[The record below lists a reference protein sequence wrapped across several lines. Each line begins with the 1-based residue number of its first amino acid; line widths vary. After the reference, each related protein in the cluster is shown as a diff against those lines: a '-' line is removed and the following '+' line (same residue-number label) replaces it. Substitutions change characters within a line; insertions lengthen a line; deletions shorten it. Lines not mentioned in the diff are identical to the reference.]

1 MKKYN
6 VTASLFLDAIISFSI
21 ITTICLVFL
30 PMLLQLNQATKE
42 KLSEIEMKR
51 ILLLSLH
58 NYSEPEL
65 KRGLILD
72 EYSLTLKENK
82 ICIIKRETK
91 NGICYYK
98 KIKAFTYIEVL
109 FALMITVLLLT
120 IIPSLFKSTTAL
132 SVLANDHLNIESE
145 FFARD
150 LTQDLMNNKG
160 DIMIDKS
167 KGTQLSIKDKNK
179 LISYSFKNN
188 KIVKSINGKGNITLL
203 NNVKAIK

>member
-58 NYSEPEL
+58 NYSESEL

-82 ICIIKRETK
+82 ICIIKRKTK

-98 KIKAFTYIEVL
+98 K
-109 FALMITVLLLT
+109 
-120 IIPSLFKSTTAL
+120 
-132 SVLANDHLNIESE
+132 D
-145 FFARD
+145 
-150 LTQDLMNNKG
+150 
-160 DIMIDKS
+160 
-167 KGTQLSIKDKNK
+167 
-179 LISYSFKNN
+179 
-188 KIVKSINGKGNITLL
+188 
-203 NNVKAIK
+203 

>member
-1 MKKYN
+1 ME
-6 VTASLFLDAIISFSI
+6 FAII
-21 ITTICLVFL
+21 
-30 PMLLQLNQATKE
+30 
-42 KLSEIEMKR
+42 
-51 ILLLSLH
+51 
-58 NYSEPEL
+58 
-65 KRGLILD
+65 
-72 EYSLTLKENK
+72 
-82 ICIIKRETK
+82 
-91 NGICYYK
+91 K

-150 LTQDLMNNKG
+150 LTQDLMNRKG

-167 KGTQLSIKDKNK
+167 KATKLSIKDKDKNK

-203 NNVKAIK
+203 NNVKAINFRILKNKSLFVNLKIFDKDKTYEKQIQF

>member
-1 MKKYN
+1 ME
-6 VTASLFLDAIISFSI
+6 FAII
-21 ITTICLVFL
+21 
-30 PMLLQLNQATKE
+30 
-42 KLSEIEMKR
+42 
-51 ILLLSLH
+51 
-58 NYSEPEL
+58 
-65 KRGLILD
+65 
-72 EYSLTLKENK
+72 
-82 ICIIKRETK
+82 
-91 NGICYYK
+91 K

-150 LTQDLMNNKG
+150 LTQDLMNNEG

-203 NNVKAIK
+203 NNVKAIKFRILKNKSLLVNLKIFDRDKTFEKQIQF